1 MLIKLNNIMSI
12 QNQDLLSPISPT
24 WCPGCG
30 NFSILTALKRAL
42 VEMNLDLSEV
52 VLVFGIGCS
61 GNMADFIKINGFH
74 ALHGRAISNA
84 IGIKLANHRLK
95 VIVTGG
101 DGDLYGEGL
110 SHLLAAARG
119 NHDISVLVHNNERY
133 SLTTG
138 QVSPS
143 SKKGTKAKS
152 TPQGVIEEAINPL
165 ALAISANASFVA
177 RAFAGQVQELVEL
190 IKQAINHEGF
200 SLVDVLQPCPTFNKD
215 QDNKWYMENTQ
226 MLKADYDL
234 NNQAMATKQ
243 VLKKDVI
250 ELGLFYHDQER
261 LAYHQELERLKE
273 KSLLEQFPLEQNL
286 EKAIKQFI

>member
-1 MLIKLNNIMSI
+1 MSI
-12 QNQDLLSPISPT
+12 QAQELLSPISPT

-30 NFSILTALKRAL
+30 NFSILTALKKAL
-42 VEMNLDLSEV
+42 VEMDLDLSEV

-84 IGIKLANHRLK
+84 IGIKLANNRLK

-152 TPQGVIEEAINPL
+152 TPQGVVEEAINPL
-165 ALAISANASFVA
+165 ALAIGANASFVA
-177 RAFAGQVQELVEL
+177 RAFAGQVQELTGL

-200 SLVDVLQPCPTFNKD
+200 SLVDVLQPCPTFNKN
-215 QDNKWYMENTQ
+215 QDNKWYTENTRA
-226 MLKADYDL
+226 LKADYEI
-234 NNQAMATKQ
+234 NNQEAAIEQ
-243 VLKKDVI
+243 VMKKDVI

-261 LAYHQELERLKE
+261 RAYHQELGQLKE
-273 KSLLEQFPLEQNL
+273 KALVEQFPKKLNL
-286 EKAIKQFI
+286 EKAMNDFV

>member
-1 MLIKLNNIMSI
+1 MSNQI
-12 QNQDLLSPISPT
+12 QELLSPISPT

-30 NFSILTALKRAL
+30 NFSILTALKKAL
-42 VEMNLDLSEV
+42 VEMDLDLSEV

-119 NHDISVLVHNNERY
+119 NHDITVLVHNNERY

-152 TPQGVIEEAINPL
+152 TPQGVVEEAINPL
-165 ALAISANASFVA
+165 TLAIGANASFVA
-177 RAFAGQVQELVEL
+177 RAFAGQVQDLVEL

-200 SLVDVLQPCPTFNKD
+200 SLVDILQPCPTFNKN
-215 QDNKWYMENTQ
+215 QDNKWYMENTRA
-226 MLKADYDL
+226 LKADYEI
-234 NNQAMATKQ
+234 NNREMAIKQ
-243 VLKKDVI
+243 VMKKDVI
-250 ELGLFYHDQER
+250 ELGLFYHSQER
-261 LAYHQELERLKE
+261 PAYHQELEQLKE
-273 KSLLEQFPLEQNL
+273 KNLVEQFPLEQNL
-286 EKAIKQFI
+286 DKAIKEFV

>member
-1 MLIKLNNIMSI
+1 MSI
-12 QNQDLLSPISPT
+12 QNQDLASPISPT

-30 NFSILTALKRAL
+30 NFSILTALKKAL
-42 VEMNLDLSEV
+42 VEMNLDLSEAV
-52 VLVFGIGCS
+52 IVFGIGCS

-95 VIVTGG
+95 VIVAGG

-119 NHDISVLVHNNERY
+119 NHDVTVLVHNNERY

-200 SLVDVLQPCPTFNKD
+200 SLVDILQPCPTFNKN

-226 MLKADYDL
+226 ALKADYEL
-234 NNQAMATKQ
+234 NDQVKAMKQ
-243 VLKKDVI
+243 VLKKDAL
-250 ELGLFYHDQER
+250 ELGLFYLDQER

-273 KSLLEQFPLEQNL
+273 KSLVEQFPLEQNL

>member
-1 MLIKLNNIMSI
+1 MSI
-12 QNQDLLSPISPT
+12 QAQELLSPIAPT

-42 VEMNLDLSEV
+42 VELELDLPE
-52 VLVFGIGCS
+52 LAIVFGIGCS

-84 IGIKLANHRLK
+84 VGIKLANHRLK

-138 QVSPS
+138 QVSPA
-143 SKKGTKAKS
+143 SKKGTKSKS
-152 TPQGVIEEAINPL
+152 TPLGVVEEAINPL
-165 ALAISANASFVA
+165 ALAIGANASFVA

-190 IKQAINHEGF
+190 IKKAILHEGF
-200 SLVDVLQPCPTFNKD
+200 SLIDVLQPCPTFNKN

-226 MLKADYDL
+226 ALKADYDL
-234 NNQAMATKQ
+234 NNQEMAIRQ
-243 VLKKDVI
+243 VMKKDLI

-261 LAYHQELERLKE
+261 PAYHQELEQLKE
-273 KSLLEQFPLEQNL
+273 KSLLEQFPLEQDL
-286 EKAIKQFI
+286 EKAIEQFI